1 MHRHVVSASLLALTS
16 TAPLLRAQDPVVLT
30 TASGTNGADTYIQF
44 GVPDSNL
51 STQTAIVVKYG
62 GNNTATTNRK
72 IYLRFDT
79 ASLQKPAAAAK
90 LDLTVAL
97 NNGGGSGAAAVPNAQ
112 NFTLAIYGLNDGATA
127 GNGFLGEDWAE
138 TALTWNNAPANI
150 VSGAGAGN
158 AVREGT
164 STTDGG
170 EATLLGSF
178 NVTDVQSAGILAMAL
193 EGQTL
198 VDFLN
203 ADTDGLVTFII
214 TRTGWSLGQGSPT
227 TTQGNSNLTFH
238 SKEGTNPAFAPTL
251 TVTPG
256 AADDF
261 RILSITYPTPASGA
275 LITWR
280 SGVGR
285 TYRVESSVD
294 LSDWTNELVD
304 GWPIGGA
311 TGDTTAYEDASIPP
325 GTPARYYRVLE
336 E

>member
-1 MHRHVVSASLLALTS
+1 MHPLLSASLLALVAA
-16 TAPLLRAQDPVVLT
+16 APLSAQDVVLT
-30 TASGTNGADTYIQF
+30 TASGTTGADSFIQF
-44 GVPDSNL
+44 GVPDSNFG
-51 STQTAIVVKYG
+51 TQTSVVVKYG
-62 GNNTATTNRK
+62 GSNTATTNRK

-79 ASLQKPAAAAK
+79 ATLQKPAAVAK

-127 GNGFLGEDWAE
+127 GNGFLGEDWSE
-138 TALTWNNAPANI
+138 TELTWNNAPANI
-150 VSGAGAGN
+150 LSGTGAGN

-164 STTDGG
+164 SITDGG

-178 NVTDVQSAGILAMAL
+178 SVTDTQGAGVLAMAL

-203 ADTDGLVTFII
+203 ADTNGLATFII

-227 TTQGNSNLTFH
+227 TSQGSSNLVFH
-238 SKEGTNPAFAPTL
+238 SKEGANPDFAPTL

-256 AADDF
+256 AATDF
-261 RILSITYPTPASGA
+261 RILSITYPTPGTGA

-280 SGVGR
+280 SVVGR
-285 TYRVESSVD
+285 TYSIQTSTD
-294 LSDWTNELVD
+294 LADWSAEVVD
-304 GWPIGGA
+304 GWPAGGA
-311 TGDTTAYEDASIPP
+311 TEDTVSYEDTDFAP
-325 GTPARYYRVLE
+325 GSPIRYYRVRE